1 MPKLLTEQ
9 AVCQYREQGYH
20 SPVRVLPAGEAQA
33 LRARLEAYE
42 AASGGPLKS
51 EMRYKTHLLFRWA
64 AELVRHP
71 RLLDAIED
79 VIGPDILCWGSA
91 FFTKEANDP
100 GFVSWHQD
108 LTYWGLDPADVV
120 TAWIALSESTERSG
134 AMRVVP
140 GSHKMAVA
148 EHRDTF
154 EPDNLLSRGQEIALE
169 IEDSRAVTLELT
181 PGEASLHHV
190 KLVHGSKPN
199 RSDDRRIGLAI
210 HYIPPHVRQ
219 VVGAV
224 DSATLVRGADRFGH
238 FDVEPEPQADLE
250 PEFVA
255 LHAAITQRHQKV
267 LYRGTDSTAFR

>member
-9 AVCQYREQGYH
+9 AVRQYQEQGYLA
-20 SPVRVLPAGEAQA
+20 PVPILSADEAQA
-33 LRARLEAYE
+33 LRVKLEAYE
-42 AASGGPLKS
+42 AATGGPLKS

-71 RLLDAIED
+71 RLLDAVED

-120 TAWIALSESTERSG
+120 SAWIAFSPSTEESG

-169 IEDSRAVTLELT
+169 IEDSQAVTVELM
-181 PGEASLHHV
+181 PGEMSLHHV
-190 KLVHGSKPN
+190 KLVHGSQPN
-199 RSDDRRIGLAI
+199 RSDDRRIGLSV
-210 HYIPPHVRQ
+210 HYIPPSVRQ
-219 VVGAV
+219 VVGDV
-224 DSATLVRGADRFGH
+224 DSATLVRGTDRFH
-238 FDVEPEPQADLE
+238 NFEIEPEPQADLE
-250 PEFVA
+250 PRFVA
-255 LHAAITQRHQKV
+255 LHADITRRHQKM
-267 LYRGTDSTAFR
+267 LYYGTENTTFR